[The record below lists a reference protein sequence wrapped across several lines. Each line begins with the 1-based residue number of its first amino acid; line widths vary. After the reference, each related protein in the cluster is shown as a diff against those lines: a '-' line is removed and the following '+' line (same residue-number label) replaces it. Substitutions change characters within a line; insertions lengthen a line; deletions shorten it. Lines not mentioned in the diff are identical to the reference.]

1 MIKSMTGYG
10 RAESDA
16 ESRGIMV
23 EIKSV
28 NHRYFEFSSRTTRGY
43 NFLDEKLK
51 SYVQSKVS
59 RGKVDVFVTIEALED
74 AAAEVKINHSLADG
88 YVKALQ
94 ELRDTYGLQ
103 DDISVSTVARYGDI
117 FSIHKTEED
126 EDQVWE
132 QVRCVLDRALEKFI
146 QMRSVEGE
154 RLKEDMESRANTILA
169 IVEKVEERS
178 PKTVLEYQE
187 RLRSRL
193 NEVLS
198 DTTVDEQRVLT
209 EAAIF
214 ADKIAVAEETVRL
227 RSHFQQMAQM
237 LASDEAIGRK
247 LDFIVQEMN
256 REVNTIGSKAVDAEI
271 AHMVVDMKAE
281 IEKIREQVQNVE

>member
-16 ESRGIMV
+16 EGRGILV

-88 YVKALQ
+88 YVKALR

-117 FSIHKTEED
+117 FSIHKGEED
-126 EDQVWE
+126 EDQVWGAGPF
-132 QVRCVLDRALEKFI
+132 RAGPGAGKVYPDA
-146 QMRSVEGE
+146 QRG
-154 RLKEDMESRANTILA
+154 RAN
-169 IVEKVEERS
+169 
-178 PKTVLEYQE
+178 
-187 RLRSRL
+187 
-193 NEVLS
+193 
-198 DTTVDEQRVLT
+198 
-209 EAAIF
+209 
-214 ADKIAVAEETVRL
+214 
-227 RSHFQQMAQM
+227 
-237 LASDEAIGRK
+237 G
-247 LDFIVQEMN
+247 
-256 REVNTIGSKAVDAEI
+256 
-271 AHMVVDMKAE
+271 
-281 IEKIREQVQNVE
+281 

>member
-59 RGKVDVFVTIEALED
+59 RGKVDVFVTIEALEG

>member
-16 ESRGIMV
+16 EGRILV

-28 NHRYFEFSSRTTRGY
+28 NHRYLSFPRTTRGY

-74 AAAEVKINHSLADG
+74 AAAVKINHSLADG
-88 YVKALQ
+88 YVKALR

-117 FSIHKTEED
+117 FSIHKGEED

-132 QVRCVLDRALEKFI
+132 QVRSVLDRALEKFI

-154 RLKEDMESRANTILA
+154 RLKSDIESRAQTILA

-178 PKTVLEYQE
+178 PQTVIEYQE
-187 RLRSRL
+187 RLRSKL
-193 NEVLS
+193 NEVLA
-198 DTTVDEQRVLT
+198 DTTADEQRILT

-214 ADKIAVAEETVRL
+214 ADKVAVAEETVRL
-227 RSHFQQMAQM
+227 RSHFQQLEQM
-237 LASDEAIGRK
+237 LQSDEAIGRK

-281 IEKIREQVQNVE
+281 IEKIREQIQNVE